1 MKKLSFLVLFIAF
14 HLIVNAQAKRTS
26 YLYNAYTIN
35 SDGQKENHPAL
46 NNSQKNMGILVNAD
60 MPYNHLYII
69 SADTL
74 YAEKTYKNITYP
86 YDCIVQTND
95 VSYSYNAQTGTKFR
109 YYSRRRDFPEGQY
122 KKTQKKV
129 SDLKGKKYE
138 CYKAEN
144 NFIQSY
150 IWIEKNG
157 ETVEGDQF
165 FYGLSFNN
173 NLILRQETYFKKSKK
188 TRIRNFVEIQTTNVP
203 TCSGKI
209 KWVENR
215 NDDTRMYSSL
225 PENQSFELSPIKVG
239 ETAPNL
245 FFKKLNFEKSSL
257 QSFKGNGKFTLV
269 EFWGTWCGPCLAA
282 TPKLKTLYKSHK
294 DKLDIISIN
303 SKDHRS
309 SYVKQLIDLKQINWN
324 HAYASKE
331 FLTILNPLDRFPT
344 MILLDDNMKVLF
356 IGNPN
361 GDMDKVIDLIK

>member
-1 MKKLSFLVLFIAF
+1 MKKLSFLFLIIAF
-14 HLIVNAQAKRTS
+14 HLVVNAQVKRTS
-26 YLYNAYTIN
+26 YLYDAYTIN
-35 SDGQKENHPAL
+35 SNDVKEIHPVSSKFQK
-46 NNSQKNMGILVNAD
+46 SMGILVNAD
-60 MPYNHLYII
+60 MPYSQLYII
-69 SADTL
+69 STDTL
-74 YAEKTYKNITYP
+74 YAEKTYKSITYP
-86 YDCIVQTND
+86 YDCIVQTDD
-95 VSYSYNAQTGTKFR
+95 VSYSYNAQTGRKSK
-109 YYSRRRDFPEGQY
+109 YYSRRRDFPESHY

-188 TRIRNFVEIQTTNVP
+188 TRVRKFIEIQNSNIP
-203 TCSGKI
+203 TCSEKI

-225 PENQSFELSPIKVG
+225 NENQNLKLSPIKVG
-239 ETAPNL
+239 DTAPNL
-245 FFKKLNFEKSSL
+245 FYKKLNFKKSSL
-257 QSFKGNGKFTLV
+257 NSFKENGKFTLV

-282 TPKLKTLYKSHK
+282 TPKLKALYKSHK

-309 SYVKQLIDLKQINWN
+309 SYVKQLINLKQINWN
-324 HAYASKE
+324 HAYASNE

-361 GDMDKVIDLIK
+361 VDMDKLIDLIK